1 MTRSPKEIR
10 EHNERE
16 ALIEAMDPETRRLVE
31 GGDILITEI
40 GQNGRAVL
48 VDATT
53 RQFVTGT
60 DRPQN
65 ANDIGQIAKETAFKR
80 TNSYRE
86 AWETMFQLGGPE
98 GARSFSDL
106 VDTLWWAA
114 QGAPQLADCHHAG
127 CGKKHLAVLKPDAKV
142 LMQMVD
148 NLVGGKKQQI
158 EEAGGI
164 VELHKMLQDGGRSS
178 EPTKIWTLDP
188 RGDNSADARKQALLD
203 DGTIDPTW
211 FDDQRLMDQPERA
224 VDGPDLPPGE
234 VIGPELPPPP
244 ESPVAD

>member
-1 MTRSPKEIR
+1 MTLSPKEIR

-16 ALIEAMDPETRRLVE
+16 ALLEALDPETRELVE

-40 GQNGRAVL
+40 GQNGRPVL
-48 VDATT
+48 IDATT
-53 RQFVTGT
+53 KQFVTGT
-60 DRPQN
+60 GRPQN

-80 TNSYRE
+80 TNAYRE
-86 AWETMFQLGGPE
+86 AWESMFAIGGPE

-127 CGKKHLAVLKPDAKV
+127 CGRKHLAVLKPDAKV

-148 NLVGGKKQQI
+148 NLVGGKKHQI

-164 VELHKMLQDGGRSS
+164 VELHDLLTKGADGPR
-178 EPTKIWTLDP
+178 EPVTIWEVDP
-188 RGDNSADARKQALLD
+188 RGNNSPEARKQALID
-203 DGTIDPTW
+203 DGTIEAEW
-211 FDDQRLMDQPERA
+211 FDDARLMTK
-224 VDGPDLPPGE
+224 PGDPTVVE
-234 VIGPELPPPP
+234 GEMAEPELPPIP
-244 ESPVAD
+244 EVPLADD